1 MPEPGLESIEA
12 HFGELSDP
20 RVQGRVEHRLIDII
34 IIAICAV
41 ICGANSWSEVET
53 YGKAK
58 IGWLRRFLELPNGI
72 ASHDTF
78 GRVFSLVEAEAFTT
92 CFMRWIEGVFRVTEG
107 QVIAIDGKNARR
119 SHQRT
124 IGQDALHL
132 VSAWASANRL
142 SLGQLKVADKSNEIT
157 AIPELLKLLDV
168 QGCIVTIDAMG
179 TQKEIA
185 TSIIDRHADY
195 ILALKGNQPHLLE
208 DVQEWFAY
216 AQQRGWQDIPYSY
229 AETVNKVSGRVEIRR
244 LWAIE
249 DPLAFDY
256 IRHYEGWTGL
266 RSLIMLQR
274 ERRLGAPPQT
284 DLAFYISSLPAD
296 ATRLLQAI
304 RDHWSIENTCHWSL
318 DVIFGEDTSRV
329 RIGHA
334 PQNFALLR
342 RLALSVLKQDTSKTS
357 LNQKRFRAAL
367 EDDFLLH
374 LLSHF

>member
-1 MPEPGLESIEA
+1 
-12 HFGELSDP
+12 
-20 RVQGRVEHRLIDII
+20 
-34 IIAICAV
+34 
-41 ICGANSWSEVET
+41 
-53 YGKAK
+53 
-58 IGWLRRFLELPNGI
+58 
-72 ASHDTF
+72 
-78 GRVFSLVEAEAFTT
+78 VFSLVEAEAFTA
-92 CFMRWIEGVFRVTEG
+92 CFMRWVEGVFQVTKG
-107 QVIAIDGKNARR
+107 QVIAIDGKSARR
-119 SHQRT
+119 SHKKT
-124 IGQDALHL
+124 IGQDAIHL

-142 SLGQLKVADKSNEIT
+142 SLGQLKVADKSNEIS

-168 QGCIVTIDAMG
+168 QGCIVTIDAIG

-185 TSIIDRHADY
+185 TSIIERHADY
-195 ILALKGNQPHLLE
+195 ILALKGNQAHLLE

-216 AQQRGWQDIPYSY
+216 AQQQNWQDIPHSY
-229 AETVNKVSGRVEIRR
+229 AEMVNKVSGRVEVRR

-274 ERRLGAPPQT
+274 ERRLEAQPQT
-284 DLAFYISSLPAD
+284 ELAFYISSLPAH
-296 ATRLLQAI
+296 APHLLQAI

-318 DVIFGEDTSRV
+318 DVIFGEDASRV

-342 RLALSVLKQDTSKTS
+342 RLALSVLKQDTSKAS

-374 LLSHF
+374 LLSQF

>member
-1 MPEPGLESIEA
+1 MRAKGLESIEA
-12 HFGELSDP
+12 QFGELTDP
-20 RVQGRVEHRLIDII
+20 RVEGRIEHRLIDII
-34 IIAICAV
+34 MIAICAV
-41 ICGANSWSEVET
+41 ICGANSWSEIET

-72 ASHDTF
+72 PSHDTF
-78 GRVFSLVEAEAFTT
+78 GRVFSLIEAEAFTS
-92 CFMRWIEGVFRVTEG
+92 CFIRWVEGVFRVTNG
-107 QVIAIDGKNARR
+107 QVIAIDGKSVRR
-119 SHQRT
+119 SHQRS
-124 IGQDALHL
+124 IGQDAIHL

-142 SLGQLKVADKSNEIT
+142 SLGQLKVADKSNEIA

-179 TQKEIA
+179 TQKAIA
-185 TSIIDRHADY
+185 TRIIEHHADY

-216 AQQRGWQDIPYSY
+216 AQQRGWQDVPHAYTQAIH
-229 AETVNKVSGRVEIRR
+229 KVSGRVEIRR
-244 LWAIE
+244 LWAID

-256 IRHYEGWTGL
+256 IRHYDGWTGL

-274 ERRLGAPPQT
+274 ERRLDGQPQT
-284 DLAFYISSLPAD
+284 ETAFYISSLPAD
-296 ATRLLQAI
+296 APRLLQAI

-318 DVIFGEDTSRV
+318 DVIFAEDASRV

-342 RLALSVLKQDTSKTS
+342 RLAMNVLKQDTSKAS

-367 EDDFLLH
+367 DDDFLFL
-374 LLSHF
+374 LLSQF

>member
-1 MPEPGLESIEA
+1 MRKKGLESIEA
-12 HFGELSDP
+12 QFGELADP
-20 RVQGRVEHRLIDII
+20 RVQGRIDHRLIDII

-41 ICGANSWSEVET
+41 ICGANSWSEIET

-72 ASHDTF
+72 PSHDTF
-78 GRVFSLVEAEAFTT
+78 GRVFSLIEAEAFTA
-92 CFMRWIEGVFRVTEG
+92 CFRRWIEGVFQVTEG

-119 SHQRT
+119 SHQKT
-124 IGQDALHL
+124 IGQDAIHL

-168 QGCIVTIDAMG
+168 QGCIVTIDAIG

-185 TSIIDRHADY
+185 TSIIEHHADY

-208 DVQEWFAY
+208 DVQEWFVY
-216 AQQRGWQDIPYSY
+216 AQQRNWQNIPHSY
-229 AETVNKVSGRVEIRR
+229 AESINKVSGRVELRR

-256 IRHYEGWTGL
+256 IRHYEGWMGL

-274 ERRLGAPPQT
+274 QRRLDAPPQT
-284 DLAFYISSLPAD
+284 ELAFYISSLPAD
-296 ATRLLQAI
+296 APRLLQAI

-318 DVIFGEDTSRV
+318 DVIFGEDASRV

-342 RLALSVLKQDTSKTS
+342 RLALSVLKQDTSKAS

-374 LLSHF
+374 LLSQF

>member
-1 MPEPGLESIEA
+1 MREKGLKSLEA
-12 HFGELSDP
+12 QFGELSDP

-34 IIAICAV
+34 IIAICAI

-72 ASHDTF
+72 PSHDTV
-78 GRVFSLVEAEAFTT
+78 GRVFSLIEAEAFTA
-92 CFMRWIEGVFRVTEG
+92 CFMRWVEGVFRVTEG
-107 QVIAIDGKNARR
+107 QVIAIDGKNVRR

-124 IGQDALHL
+124 IGQDAIHL
-132 VSAWASANRL
+132 VSAWASANHL

-157 AIPELLKLLDV
+157 AIPALLKLLDV

-179 TQKEIA
+179 TQTEIA
-185 TSIIDRHADY
+185 TSIIERHADY

-216 AQQRGWQDIPYSY
+216 AQQRGWQAIPHSY
-229 AETVNKVSGRVEIRR
+229 AESINKVSGRVEVRR

-266 RSLIMLQR
+266 RSLLMLQR
-274 ERRLGAPPQT
+274 ERRRDAHTQT
-284 DLAFYISSLPAD
+284 EWAFFISSLPAD
-296 ATRLLQAI
+296 ASRLLPAI

-374 LLSHF
+374 LLSQF

>member
-1 MPEPGLESIEA
+1 MREKGLGSIEGQ
-12 HFGELSDP
+12 FGELTDP

-72 ASHDTF
+72 PSHDTF
-78 GRVFSLVEAEAFTT
+78 GRVFSLIEAEAFTA
-92 CFMRWIEGVFRVTEG
+92 CFIRWIEGVFRVTEG

-119 SHQRT
+119 SHQKT
-124 IGQDALHL
+124 IGQDAIHL

-185 TSIIDRHADY
+185 TSIIEHHADY

-208 DVQEWFAY
+208 DVQEWFTY
-216 AQQRGWQDIPYSY
+216 AQQRGWQNIPHRY
-229 AETVNKVSGRVEIRR
+229 AETVNKVSGRVEVRR

-266 RSLIMLQR
+266 RCLIMLQR
-274 ERRLGAPPQT
+274 ERRLDNRSQT
-284 DLAFYISSLPAD
+284 ELVFYISSLPAD
-296 ATRLLQAI
+296 APRLLQAI
-304 RDHWSIENTCHWSL
+304 RDHLSIENTCHWSL
-318 DVIFGEDTSRV
+318 DVIFGEDASRV
-329 RIGHA
+329 RIGHV

-342 RLALSVLKQDTSKTS
+342 RLALSVLKQDASKTS
-357 LNQKRFRAAL
+357 LKQKRFRAAL
-367 EDDFLLH
+367 EDDFLLY
-374 LLSHF
+374 LLSQF

>member
-1 MPEPGLESIEA
+1 MWEKGLGSIEA
-12 HFGELSDP
+12 QFGELTDP
-20 RVQGRVEHRLIDII
+20 RVQGRVEHRLMDII

-72 ASHDTF
+72 PSHDTF
-78 GRVFSLVEAEAFTT
+78 GRVFSLIEAEAFTT

-107 QVIAIDGKNARR
+107 QVMAIDGKNARR
-119 SHQRT
+119 SHQKT
-124 IGQDALHL
+124 LGQEAIHL

-142 SLGQLKVADKSNEIT
+142 SLGQLKVADKRNEIT

-179 TQKEIA
+179 TQTEIA
-185 TSIIDRHADY
+185 TSIIERHADY

-216 AQQRGWQDIPYSY
+216 AQQRGWQNIPHRY
-229 AETVNKVSGRVEIRR
+229 AETINKVSGRVEGRR
-244 LWAIE
+244 LGAIE

-256 IRHYEGWTGL
+256 IRHDEGWTGL
-266 RSLIMLQR
+266 RCLIMLQR
-274 ERRLGAPPQT
+274 QRRLDTQSPT
-284 DLAFYISSLPAD
+284 ELAFYISSLPAD
-296 ATRLLQAI
+296 APRLLQAI

-318 DVIFGEDTSRV
+318 DVIFGEDASRV

-342 RLALSVLKQDTSKTS
+342 RLALSVLKQDASKTS
-357 LNQKRFRAAL
+357 LNQNRFRAAL

-374 LLSHF
+374 LLSQF

>member
-1 MPEPGLESIEA
+1 MQEKGLESLEA
-12 HFGELSDP
+12 QFGELNDP

-34 IIAICAV
+34 IIAVCAV
-41 ICGANSWSEVET
+41 ICGANSWSEIET

-58 IGWLRRFLELPNGI
+58 IGWLRHFLELPNGI
-72 ASHDTF
+72 PSHDTF
-78 GRVFSLVEAEAFTT
+78 GRVFSLVEAEAFTA

-107 QVIAIDGKNARR
+107 QVIAIDGKTMRH
-119 SHQRT
+119 SHQTT
-124 IGQDALHL
+124 IGQDAIHL
-132 VSAWASANRL
+132 VSAWASANCL

-168 QGCIVTIDAMG
+168 QGCIVTIDAIG
-179 TQKEIA
+179 TQREIA
-185 TSIIDRHADY
+185 SRIIERRADY

-216 AQQRGWQDIPYSY
+216 AQQQAWQAIPHSY
-229 AETVNKVSGRVEIRR
+229 AESINKVSGRVEIRR

-274 ERRLGAPPQT
+274 QRRLETSPQT
-284 DLAFYISSLPAD
+284 ELAFYISSLPAD
-296 ATRLLQAI
+296 APRLLQAI

-318 DVIFGEDTSRV
+318 DVTFGEDASRV

-342 RLALSVLKQDTSKTS
+342 RLTLSLLKQDSSKAS

-367 EDDFLLH
+367 DDDFLLH

>member
-1 MPEPGLESIEA
+1 M
-12 HFGELSDP
+12 
-20 RVQGRVEHRLIDII
+20 
-34 IIAICAV
+34 
-41 ICGANSWSEVET
+41 
-53 YGKAK
+53 
-58 IGWLRRFLELPNGI
+58 
-72 ASHDTF
+72 
-78 GRVFSLVEAEAFTT
+78 FSLVEAEAFTA

-107 QVIAIDGKNARR
+107 QVIAIDGKEARR
-119 SHQRT
+119 SHQTT

-142 SLGQLKVADKSNEIT
+142 SLGQWKVADKSNEIT

-179 TQKEIA
+179 TQTEIA
-185 TSIIDRHADY
+185 TRIVERHADY

-216 AQQRGWQDIPYSY
+216 AQQRDWQDIPHSY
-229 AETVNKVSGRVEIRR
+229 AESINKVSGRVEVRR

-256 IRHYEGWTGL
+256 IRHYDGWTGL

-274 ERRLGAPPQT
+274 QRRLDAPPQLE
-284 DLAFYISSLPAD
+284 LAFYISSLPAD
-296 ATRLLQAI
+296 APRLLQAI

-318 DVIFGEDTSRV
+318 DVIFGEDASRV
-329 RIGHA
+329 HIGHT

-342 RLALSVLKQDTSKTS
+342 RLALSVLKQDTSKAS

-367 EDDFLLH
+367 ADDFLLH
-374 LLSHF
+374 LLSQF

>member
-1 MPEPGLESIEA
+1 MREKGLESLEA
-12 HFGELSDP
+12 QFGEVADP
-20 RVQGRVEHRLIDII
+20 RVQGRIEHRLIDII
-34 IIAICAV
+34 LIAVCGV
-41 ICGANSWSEVET
+41 ICGANSWSEIET

-72 ASHDTF
+72 PSHDTF
-78 GRVFSLVEAEAFTT
+78 GRVFSLIEAEAFTD
-92 CFMRWIEGVFRVTEG
+92 CFMRWIEGVFRVTDG
-107 QVIAIDGKNARR
+107 QVVAIDGKSARR
-119 SHQRT
+119 SHRKT
-124 IGQDALHL
+124 IGQDAIHL

-168 QGCIVTIDAMG
+168 QGCIVTIDAIG

-185 TSIIDRHADY
+185 TTIIERHADY
-195 ILALKGNQPHLLE
+195 ILALKGNQPHLLA

-216 AQQRGWQDIPYSY
+216 AQQRGWQDVPHTY
-229 AETVNKVSGRVEIRR
+229 AESLNKVSGRVEIRR

-256 IRHYEGWTGL
+256 IRHYQGWTGL
-266 RSLIMLQR
+266 RSLILLQR
-274 ERRLGAPPQT
+274 ERRLDAQSST
-284 DLAFYISSLPAD
+284 ECAFYISSLPAD
-296 ATRLLQAI
+296 APRLLQAI

-318 DVIFGEDTSRV
+318 DVIFGEDASRV

-342 RLALSVLKQDTSKTS
+342 RLALSVLKQDTSKAS

-374 LLSHF
+374 LLSQF

>member
-1 MPEPGLESIEA
+1 MREKGLESIEA

-20 RVQGRVEHRLIDII
+20 RIQGRVEHRLIDII

-41 ICGANSWSEVET
+41 ICGANSWSEIET
-53 YGKAK
+53 YGNAK
-58 IGWLRRFLELPNGI
+58 IGWLQGFLDLPNGI
-72 ASHDTF
+72 PSHDTF
-78 GRVFSLVEAEAFTT
+78 GRVFSLLEAEAFTA
-92 CFMRWIEGVFRVTEG
+92 CFRRWIEGVFRVTKG

-119 SHQRT
+119 SHQKT
-124 IGQDALHL
+124 IGQDAIHL
-132 VSAWASANRL
+132 VSAWASANCL

-157 AIPELLKLLDV
+157 AIPALLKLLDV

-195 ILALKGNQPHLLE
+195 ILALKGNQPHLLA
-208 DVQEWFAY
+208 DVQAWFAY
-216 AQQRGWQDIPYSY
+216 AQQRGWQDTPHSY
-229 AETVNKVSGRVEIRR
+229 AESVNKVSGRVEVRR

-274 ERRLGAPPQT
+274 QRRLDDQYQT
-284 DLAFYISSLPAD
+284 DTAFYISSLPAD
-296 ATRLLQAI
+296 APRLLQAI

-318 DVIFGEDTSRV
+318 DVVFREDASRV

-342 RLALSVLKQDTSKTS
+342 RLALSILKQDTSKAS

-367 EDDFLLH
+367 DDDFLLH
-374 LLSHF
+374 LLSQF